1 MKSRIENDN
10 IVIELEGRIDT
21 NNSSQTETEI
31 TGIISANQRLTP
43 VFDAEKLAYISSAG
57 LRLLMKVAKTSGGK
71 VKILNVSKEVYEI
84 FETTGFTSILEIE
97 KALRHISVEGCQLLG
112 QGGNGS
118 VYRLDDDKI
127 VKVYKPWMTRET
139 IDQERSFARNAFMNG
154 VPSVIAYDLVRCN
167 DCYGVVFELIKS
179 KTLGQTMRENPEKL
193 EEYTDKYV
201 ALAKQLHS
209 IHVKPGTFTDIRTV
223 LHSRIPKIAKWTSQE
238 ERDLLNSLIDCIPEA
253 DTIIHND
260 LHPGN
265 IMIQDGELL
274 LIDMPEMC
282 NGPTAYDLVGI
293 YRDMIAAP
301 SGNSASSIEKSVGLP
316 AKTIMQVGNMFFAK
330 YTGLSNPAD
339 LEAYYK
345 KLGLLF
351 AFNVAI
357 IVGTESESAVK
368 LAPIL
373 MDKLLRGVVIPN
385 EQALRHLLSNLNS
398 F

>member
-1 MKSRIENDN
+1 MKSRIENEN

-21 NNSSQTETEI
+21 NNSSQTESEI
-31 TGIISANQRLTP
+31 TGIISANQGLTP

-238 ERDLLNSLIDCIPEA
+238 ERDLLNSLIDCIPES

-282 NGPTAYDLVGI
+282 NGPTACDLVGI

-301 SGNSASSIEKSVGLP
+301 SGNSANSIEKSVGLP

-357 IVGTESESAVK
+357 IVGTEAENAVK

>member
-1 MKSRIENDN
+1 MKSRIENEN

-21 NNSSQTETEI
+21 NNSSQAESEI
-31 TGIISANQRLTP
+31 TGIISANKGLTP

-84 FETTGFTSILEIE
+84 FETTGFTNILEIE

-238 ERDLLNSLIDCIPEA
+238 ERDLLNSLIDCIPES

-301 SGNSASSIEKSVGLP
+301 SGNSANSVEKSVGLP

-357 IVGTESESAVK
+357 IVGTEAENAVK